1 MWRQLSGG
9 VLALMMTTTAA
20 VAAEAVTT
28 ATKVPISIV
37 IDDLGDRLQEGEAVV
52 ALPAAIAC
60 AFLPESPHTRHLAT
74 QAHRSGKEILLHLP
88 MEPVGGHG
96 HPLAISSQLPV
107 ASRNSQLQRYLASVP
122 YVTGVNNHQGSLT
135 TASRGTMH
143 WLMRELS
150 AHGIR
155 FFVDSMTSGSSVAYP
170 MARAYGIPATRRKVF
185 LDHERGVEI
194 SRGQFMKLVRMAHQ
208 TGGAL
213 AIGHPYPET
222 LQVLR
227 EMLPKLASLGV
238 ELVTPSQLI
247 RRTEQRLLVQPVSL
261 RLATSLTPA
270 AIPAAVEP
278 AEPAG
283 AQPPAPRTPIALNV
297 STAN

>member
-1 MWRQLSGG
+1 
-9 VLALMMTTTAA
+9 MTGTAA
-20 VAAEAVTT
+20 RGAEPGVTAA
-28 ATKVPISIV
+28 KVPISIV

-52 ALPAAIAC
+52 ALPAAIGC

-74 QAHRSGKEILLHLP
+74 LAHRGGKEIMLHLP

-107 ASRNSQLQRYLASVP
+107 ANRTSQLERYLASVP
-122 YVTGVNNHQGSLT
+122 YVSGVNNHQGSLT
-135 TASRGTMH
+135 TSSRSTMH

-150 AHGIR
+150 ARGIR

-227 EMLPKLASLGV
+227 EMLPRLSSLGV
-238 ELVTPSQLI
+238 ELVAPSQLI
-247 RRTEQRLLVQPVSL
+247 RRTEQRLLVQPVNL
-261 RLATSLTPA
+261 RMATALVRPA
-270 AIPAAVEP
+270 AAAAQPTPLPEAPPAAQP
-278 AEPAG
+278 ASQPA
-283 AQPPAPRTPIALNV
+283 ASIVPVALSA